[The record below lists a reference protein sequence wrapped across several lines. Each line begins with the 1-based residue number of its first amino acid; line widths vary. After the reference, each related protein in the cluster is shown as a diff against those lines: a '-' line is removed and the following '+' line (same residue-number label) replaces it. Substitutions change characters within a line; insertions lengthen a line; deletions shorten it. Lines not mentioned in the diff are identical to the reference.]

1 VLGHDGDNDGWIFGT
16 LALVDCGG
24 IGRNQHVEL
33 AKSVGDGSAVEKSDK
48 FSCIKIDLVDV
59 ADVTVRWALVMIRLW
74 AACLNTSV
82 SRTTGTAPECDN
94 VGQYLAG
101 PDRRELSMSPPIRRA
116 ALSGNA
122 FISALTIPNG
132 RGLRGGSNQRAPR
145 KTGVLPLANHTEP
158 MSGFPTPAALRAAPS
173 VSGRHP
179 KTFTKRDERHCSK
192 SHVSGLDIG

>member
-1 VLGHDGDNDGWIFGT
+1 NDGWIFGT

-48 FSCIKIDLVDV
+48 FFCIKIDL
-59 ADVTVRWALVMIRLW
+59 
-74 AACLNTSV
+74 
-82 SRTTGTAPECDN
+82 SRTTGTATDAIMSASTWP
-94 VGQYLAG
+94 G
-101 PDRRELSMSPPIRRA
+101 PAEGSWSMPPPIRRA

-158 MSGFPTPAALRAAPS
+158 MSGFPSRPPCARHRPSAAGIRKPS
-173 VSGRHP
+173 Q
-179 KTFTKRDERHCSK
+179 
-192 SHVSGLDIG
+192 

>member
-1 VLGHDGDNDGWIFGT
+1 
-16 LALVDCGG
+16 
-24 IGRNQHVEL
+24 
-33 AKSVGDGSAVEKSDK
+33 
-48 FSCIKIDLVDV
+48 
-59 ADVTVRWALVMIRLW
+59 MIRLW

-82 SRTTGTAPECDN
+82 SRTTGTAPD
-94 VGQYLAG
+94 AIMSASTWPG
-101 PDRRELSMSPPIRRA
+101 PTEGSWSMSPPIRRA
-116 ALSGNA
+116 ALSENA